1 LKALFL
7 VNARSG
13 SDRKRD
19 VAALIRQSCDW
30 DGYEIAPCERKEDLD
45 AIIERALG
53 ERFDVVFAAG
63 GDGTVH
69 EVAKRLIG
77 TPLALAVIP
86 TGSGNGF
93 ARHIGFPLDPRKTI
107 AACRDA
113 RVVAIDTAEVNG
125 DPFIGIMGVGFDA
138 FIAHRFEEEARR
150 GLLTYVR
157 AGVRSLLG
165 FKSQDYELTIDGETI
180 RERAI
185 VIAIAN
191 TSQYGNNARIA
202 PRASVRDGMLDV
214 VIVRRASPIVMARL
228 FAGTLDRSRS
238 VLTRRAAEVIIKR
251 NAAGDAHLDGE
262 PLTLPR
268 ELQVRVRPR
277 SLNVLVPAANAESI

>member
-13 SDRKRD
+13 SNRKRD

-45 AIIERALG
+45 AIIERALR
-53 ERFDVVFAAG
+53 ERFEVVFAAG

-113 RVVAIDTAEVNG
+113 SVVAIDTAEVNG
-125 DPFIGIMGVGFDA
+125 EPFIGVMGIGFDA
-138 FIAHRFEEEARR
+138 FVAHRFEEEAQR
-150 GLLTYVR
+150 GLLTYMR
-157 AGVRSLLG
+157 AGVRSLIG
-165 FKSQDYELTIDGETI
+165 FKPEDYELTIDSETI

-185 VIAIAN
+185 VVAVAN
-191 TSQYGNNARIA
+191 TAQYGNNARIA
-202 PRASVRDGMLDV
+202 PHASVRDGLLDV
-214 VIVRRASPIVMARL
+214 VIIRRASPILIVRL
-228 FAGTLDRSRS
+228 FAGTLDRSRA
-238 VLTRRAAEVIIKR
+238 VFTRRSAEVTIQR
-251 NAAGDAHLDGE
+251 HAAGDAHLDGE

-277 SLNVLVPAANAESI
+277 SLNVLVPANAESI

>member
-19 VAALIRQSCDW
+19 VAALIRRSCNW

-45 AIIERALG
+45 AIVARALR

-113 RVVAIDTAEVNG
+113 SIVAIDTAEVNG
-125 DPFIGIMGVGFDA
+125 DPFVGIMGIGFDA
-138 FIAHRFEEEARR
+138 FVAHRFEEEKER

-157 AGVRSLLG
+157 AGVRSLIRY
-165 FKSQDYELTIDGETI
+165 KPETYELTIDGQTI
-180 RERAI
+180 RERAL
-185 VIAIAN
+185 VVAVAN

-228 FAGTLDRSRS
+228 FAGTLDRSRA
-238 VLTRRAAEVIIKR
+238 VLMRRGAEVIIKR
-251 NAAGDAHLDGE
+251 ESGGDAHLDGE
-262 PLTLPR
+262 PLALPC

-277 SLNVLVPAANAESI
+277 SLNVLVPPANAESI

>member
-19 VAALIRQSCDW
+19 VAALIHRSCDW
-30 DGYEIAPCERKEDLD
+30 DGFEIAPCERKEDLD
-45 AIIERALG
+45 AIIARALR

-113 RVVAIDTAEVNG
+113 SIVAIDTAEVNG
-125 DPFIGIMGVGFDA
+125 DSFVGIMGIGFDA
-138 FIAHRFEEEARR
+138 FVAHRFEEEKER

-157 AGVRSLLG
+157 AAVRSLLRFG
-165 FKSQDYELTIDGETI
+165 PETYELTIDGETI
-180 RERAI
+180 RERAL
-185 VIAIAN
+185 VVVVAN

-228 FAGTLDRSRS
+228 FAGTLDRSRA
-238 VLTRRAAEVIIKR
+238 VLMRRGAEVIIKR
-251 NAAGDAHLDGE
+251 ESGGHAHLDGE

-277 SLNVLVPAANAESI
+277 SLNVLVPPANAESI